1 MRDFSSLRTTWQQ
14 RESTCVVEVRET
26 EQMFAFV
33 WASCCKIKRRVR
45 RLTPKPTVS
54 LRLHCKRLP
63 KEFVTLP
70 RSKGN
75 WSKPQSMGF
84 WDGGAWPMGG
94 HLAQGDAK
102 SIRFHL
108 SESSERWVCGV
119 SITNSEQAS
128 RWDTHL
134 NFHRAVLL
142 LCLARIEHQIIIFFG
157 RGNSREP
164 LLGLAGGFIASGYGW
179 WH

>member
-1 MRDFSSLRTTWQQ
+1 MVRDFSSLRTTWQQ
-14 RESTCVVEVRET
+14 REGTCVVEVRET
-26 EQMFAFV
+26 ELAFV

-54 LRLHCKRLP
+54 LWLHCKRLP

-119 SITNSEQAS
+119 SITDSEQPS

-142 LCLARIEHQIIIFFG
+142 LCLARIEDQIFIFFWKGEQQRTSSGVGG
-157 RGNSREP
+157 R
-164 LLGLAGGFIASGYGW
+164 FYC
-179 WH
+179 